1 MERELWLRI
10 KSLLAKQRDRR
21 PLKCTFTNAD
31 IVLTFFWAVLHD
43 RPIYWAC
50 DRKNWPVYDRR
61 RPLPVPST
69 MTRRLRTRS
78 VQALIDQME
87 SSLRECFPDTTLHVV
102 DGKPL
107 PISGHSTDPDAGF
120 GRAAGG
126 MAKGYKLHLIYAEN
140 GNINAWDVKPMHV
153 DERRVARDLIPRA
166 KIEGYL
172 LADANY
178 DSNHL
183 YDLAADHRIQ
193 LLAPKRNRES
203 ADLGHRTHSP
213 ARISSLYLLGQEKTG
228 WARRLFARRPDI
240 ERFFGSLSSASYGLT
255 YLPPWVRRIDRVR
268 RWVQAKL
275 IVYQIAQ
282 IRRKLSA

>member
-10 KSLLAKQRDRR
+10 KSLVAKGPNRR
-21 PLKCTFTNAD
+21 PLKCTFTD
-31 IVLTFFWAVLHD
+31 GEIVLTFFWAVLHD
-43 RPIYWAC
+43 RPISWAC
-50 DRKNWPVYDRR
+50 DRNNWPVYERR

-78 VQALIDQME
+78 IQALIDRME
-87 SSLRECFPDTTLHVV
+87 ASLREHFPDTTLHII

-126 MAKGYKLHLIYAEN
+126 KAKGYKLHLIYAEN
-140 GNINAWDVKPMHV
+140 GSIRAWDVMPMQV
-153 DERRVARDLIPRA
+153 DERSVARDLIPRA
-166 KIEGYL
+166 NIEGYL

-178 DSNHL
+178 DANHL
-183 YDLAADHRIQ
+183 YDLAATHRIQ
-193 LLAPKRNRES
+193 ILAPKRYRQSE
-203 ADLGHRTHSP
+203 DLGHHDHSP
-213 ARISSLYLLGQEKTG
+213 ARISSLILLGHEKTG
-228 WARRLFARRPDI
+228 WARQLFKRRPDI
-240 ERFFGSLSSASYGLT
+240 ERFFGALSSASYGLT
-255 YLPPWVRRIDRVR
+255 YLPPWIRRIDRVR

-282 IRRKLSA
+282 IRRETAA

>member
-10 KSLLAKQRDRR
+10 KSLVAKGRNRR
-21 PLKCTFTNAD
+21 PLKCTFTD
-31 IVLTFFWAVLHD
+31 GEIVLTFFWAVLHD
-43 RPIYWAC
+43 RPISWAC
-50 DRKNWPVYDRR
+50 DRSHWPVYERR

-78 VQALIDQME
+78 VQALVDQME
-87 SSLRECFPDTTLHVV
+87 ASLREHFPDTTLHIV

-126 MAKGYKLHLIYAEN
+126 KAKGYKLHLIYAEN
-140 GNINAWDVKPMHV
+140 GGIRAWDVKPMQV

-166 KIEGYL
+166 NIEGYL

-178 DSNHL
+178 DANHL
-183 YDLAADHRIQ
+183 YDLAADYRVQ
-193 LLAPKRNRES
+193 LLAPNRRGES
-203 ADLGHRTHSP
+203 EDLGHHDQSP
-213 ARISSLYLLGQEKTG
+213 ARISSLFLLDHEKTG
-228 WARRLFARRPDI
+228 WARQLFKRRPDI
-240 ERFFGSLSSASYGLT
+240 ERFFGALSSASYGLT
-255 YLPPWVRRIDRVR
+255 YLPPWIRRIDRVR

-282 IRRKLSA
+282 IRRKTAA